1 MNGPF
6 TCYGLQ
12 IAFFNFLDMP
22 QDMLVDG
29 KFISQIFMKL
39 RFAFYSILMLNIFV

>member
-1 MNGPF
+1 MNGHF

-12 IAFFNFLDMP
+12 IAFFNFLGIQ

-39 RFAFYSILMLNIFV
+39 IFAFYSILMLNIFI